1 MEKLTFIT
9 MLEVFFRLFLH
20 CKTLADVVIKKKQQE
35 IILIFLI
42 EKLRKLNNFIHN

>member
-9 MLEVFFRLFLH
+9 MLEVFFRLSLH
-20 CKTLADVVIKKKQQE
+20 CKTLAGVVIKKKQQE

-42 EKLRKLNNFIHN
+42 ENLRKLNNFIHN